1 MPSSWYNLCSA
12 VMRMLL
18 LRSQLLLVSFSADAI
33 ISFLR
38 RGRTSGRVFYNSKI
52 LSNGYNNRLC
62 KEKNWIHIYTIKGYN
77 VCTYIIMSILI
88 TMVSCYISRCH
99 SSDVRWRLEEY
110 LDHITSKAVE
120 MFLRPP
126 KIIWSDVCLFL

>member
-1 MPSSWYNLCSA
+1 MQCSN
-12 VMRMLL
+12 
-18 LRSQLLLVSFSADAI
+18 ADAVVTI
-33 ISFLR
+33 AITFGFFLGGCHYFFLR

-77 VCTYIIMSILI
+77 LCTYIIMSILI

-99 SSDVRWRLEEY
+99 SSDVR
-110 LDHITSKAVE
+110 
-120 MFLRPP
+120 
-126 KIIWSDVCLFL
+126 

>member
-12 VMRMLL
+12 IMRMLL

-33 ISFLR
+33 IFFLR
-38 RGRTSGRVFYNSKI
+38 RVRTCGRVFYNWKI

-77 VCTYIIMSILI
+77 VCTYIIILI

-99 SSDVRWRLEEY
+99 SSDVRWRLAEY
-110 LDHITSKAVE
+110 LDHIISKAVE
-120 MFLRPP
+120 MFLGPP
-126 KIIWSDVCLFL
+126 KMIRCAVCLFL